1 MLLGLKTSHTDV
13 IDELLQ
19 AEGLWVDDPD
29 DKGGATMRG
38 ITLKSYCDYLG
49 RDVSK
54 DELRDM
60 PKEDAVKFYKSIF
73 NHFISVI

>member
-38 ITLKSYCDYLG
+38 ITLKS
-49 RDVSK
+49 
-54 DELRDM
+54 
-60 PKEDAVKFYKSIF
+60 
-73 NHFISVI
+73 